1 MQRTHS
7 FEKNLM
13 LGKIDDWRRSGQ
25 QRMRWLDGITS
36 SMDMRLSKFLE
47 LVMDREAWCAAV
59 HEVAKSQ
66 TQVSNWTEW
75 GPSYAQ
81 HLHFMKYVLKEAEF
95 ENATFGHQVEIFS
108 PLSKW
113 KYLFP
118 VLFQALQIFAFKL
131 CWSHALLPQYSALT
145 IPKKGKCPVLIVA
158 SLYVFLGSSFDP
170 LCLGSLFLKYLI

>member
-1 MQRTHS
+1 
-7 FEKNLM
+7 M
-13 LGKIDDWRRSGQ
+13 LIKDIKSN
-25 QRMRWLDGITS
+25 RMRIAQWGNSVEKRGWII
-36 SMDMRLSKFLE
+36 LE

-81 HLHFMKYVLKEAEF
+81 HLHFMKYILTEAEF

-108 PLSKW
+108 PSSKW

-118 VLFQALQIFAFKL
+118 ILFQALQIFAFKL
-131 CWSHALLPQYSALT
+131 CWSHVLLPQYSAPT

-158 SLYVFLGSSFDP
+158 SLYLFLGSSFDP